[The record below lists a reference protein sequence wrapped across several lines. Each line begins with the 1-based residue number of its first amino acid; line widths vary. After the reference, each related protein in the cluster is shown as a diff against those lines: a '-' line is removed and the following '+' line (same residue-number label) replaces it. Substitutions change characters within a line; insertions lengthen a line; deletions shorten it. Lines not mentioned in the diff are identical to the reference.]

1 MIGKTKLIAAL
12 FLASV
17 AAGAV
22 ALPQEINVHLAEFAR
37 EVRSAN
43 ARFAAAT
50 NALPKKYI
58 ADLSAMQKKFQSDGL
73 LDELLAVKSE
83 LTRFQT
89 ALAAEADPFEEV
101 PEMPEEALVDTPE
114 MLRQL
119 QDKYLASRREIF
131 SQLSADIDT
140 HSEKLLKRIESMKKD
155 LTRQNRI
162 EEAMEVKGAE
172 ERLKQAI
179 GDGAIMD
186 YIARIAQQQRPD
198 AGQDRADQKPADP
211 KAAATPPQPGE
222 RKAPRAPQAW
232 QKWTYMGDR
241 PFSPDLRGLFNPD
254 IQPVIEARVVEKVG
268 KIVFQSIRECRPQQ
282 IGGTL
287 CQWVGAAAI
296 WGVSDVS
303 QLPVD
308 IKISSRKL
316 ATMID
321 KGPQLFIYVFGSS
334 SANVPI
340 QSMKVELMQSECVVK
355 ILRDTQNPERFTI
368 FWPKAGRSKPFTL
381 AADAKVTVVIG
392 VSLFGSREICDTTV
406 QFE

>member
-1 MIGKTKLIAAL
+1 MIGKTKLIAAV

-17 AAGAV
+17 AVTAG
-22 ALPQEINVHLAEFAR
+22 ALPQEMAVHLAEFAR
-37 EVRSAN
+37 EVRGAN
-43 ARFAAAT
+43 ARFAAST

-58 ADLSAMQKKFQSDGL
+58 GDLAAMQKKFQAEGL

-83 LTRFQT
+83 TKRFQS

-114 MLRQL
+114 QLRQL
-119 QDKYLASRREIF
+119 QDKYLESRREIF

-140 HSEKLLKRIESMKKD
+140 HSEKLLKRIETMKKE

-172 ERLKQAI
+172 EKLKQAI

-186 YIARIAQQQRPD
+186 YIALLAQQKPD
-198 AGQDRADQKPADP
+198 DGQGRAEQKPAEPREAEVVEQGGD
-211 KAAATPPQPGE
+211 
-222 RKAPRAPQAW
+222 RKAPRPPQPW
-232 QKWTYMGDR
+232 RKWTFMGDR

-254 IQPVIEARVVEKVG
+254 IQPVVEARVIEKAG
-268 KIVFQSIRECRPQQ
+268 KVIFQSTRECRPQQ

-287 CQWVGAAAI
+287 CQWIGAAAI
-296 WGVSDVS
+296 WGVQDVS

-316 ATMID
+316 ATMMD
-321 KGPQLFIYVFGSS
+321 KGPQLFIYIFGS

-340 QSMKVELMQSECVVK
+340 QWMKVELMQAECVVK

-368 FWPKAGRSKPFTL
+368 FWPKAGRSKPFQL
-381 AADAKVTVVIG
+381 AADAKVSVVIG
-392 VSLFGSREICDTTV
+392 VSLGGTREMCDTIV